1 MSTSAFQSHLS
12 VLESSVRS
20 YPTRPAFRTPVVD
33 KETSQISE
41 WATITYA
48 QFYQDVQL
56 YARYWTSILSAD
68 GVAPGSIIGL
78 WYVSPLVLLISL
90 HTLTLH
96 SIQGSV
102 AQHTPMCFTSTE
114 RPGLATSP
122 KCSACASLT
131 LSPSSSCCKIPAPA
145 PWFANHHF
153 TLTSRGAQSRTTQPY
168 KSVTKMCRML
178 FYLHSGQTIPR
189 LISRS
194 SSIQADRQAVDLNW
208 SHAIGDGSTI
218 SW

>member
-1 MSTSAFQSHLS
+1 MGHHYICP
-12 VLESSVRS
+12 VLPR
-20 YPTRPAFRTPVVD
+20 RPALRPILDFHPLCRWCCSRIHNRIVVC
-33 KETSQISE
+33 
-41 WATITYA
+41 
-48 QFYQDVQL
+48 
-56 YARYWTSILSAD
+56 
-68 GVAPGSIIGL
+68 
-78 WYVSPLVLLISL
+78 SPLVLLISL

-102 AQHTPMCFTSTE
+102 AQHTPMCFTFTE

-122 KCSACASLT
+122 KCSVCASLT
-131 LSPSSSCCKIPAPA
+131 LSPSSSCYKIPAPA